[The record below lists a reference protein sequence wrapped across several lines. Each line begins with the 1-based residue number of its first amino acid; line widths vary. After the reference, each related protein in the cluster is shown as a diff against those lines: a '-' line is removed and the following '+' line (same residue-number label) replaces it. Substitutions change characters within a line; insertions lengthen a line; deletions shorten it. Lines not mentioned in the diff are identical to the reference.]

1 MTDIEDLRPYDG
13 PLGPIE
19 TRLIERRISV
29 AMDPSGRV
37 SLIRPNSVIVELDDP
52 ERVAGVLKM
61 PALEVLGGASPATS
75 SSEVIGARDR
85 SIERSASAR
94 QVDDARRLASTLRD
108 AKLRVRANHVFLADG
123 VGARFGVVG
132 DDGSSPTPGIGP
144 PTEVDS
150 TARPALPPRRLPA
163 PLRLTGRRPPH
174 VLVLDTGLRTR
185 NGQPEHPYLANCRV
199 HRGWLD
205 YKRNGPTGRFDDEDE
220 ADDDRRGQLDTQGG
234 HGTFISGIIRQHCPD
249 AVVHHSGVLTS
260 FGDGDHASIAGAVER
275 ALGRRP
281 DGYDIVVM
289 ALGTYSIGDDATAM
303 AEVVAR
309 LLSTSL
315 VVASAGNDATSRP
328 YYPAA
333 LPDVIAVGALD
344 QAGRGAFSNFGSWVD
359 ACAPGVDIVST
370 FFCDFDDKR
379 PGRHGVDRYRGWA
392 AWSGTSFAAPQVA
405 AFIAQEMYL
414 QGGTAHEAW
423 HRLTAGPRFRLPDL
437 GHVFNA

>member
-1 MTDIEDLRPYDG
+1 MADIEDLAPFEG

-19 TRLIERRISV
+19 ARLVERRITV

-52 ERVAGVLKM
+52 ERVAGVLKQ
-61 PALEVLGGASPATS
+61 PALEALGGASPAAS
-75 SSEVIGARDR
+75 SSQVIGARDR
-85 SIERSASAR
+85 SIERAATAR

-150 TARPALPPRRLPA
+150 TARPALPPRHLPA
-163 PLRLTGRRPPH
+163 PLRLAGRRPPH

-185 NGQPEHPYLANCRV
+185 NAQPEHPYLANCRV
-199 HRGWLD
+199 HTRWLD

-249 AVVHHSGVLTS
+249 AVIHHAGVLTS
-260 FGDGDHASIAGAVER
+260 FGDGDHASIAGAVDR
-275 ALGRRP
+275 ALTRRA

-289 ALGTYSIGDDATAM
+289 ALGTYSIGDDAAAM

-309 LLSTSL
+309 LLATSL

-344 QAGRGAFSNFGSWVD
+344 QAGRAAFSNFGPWVD

-370 FFCDFDDKR
+370 FFCDFDDQR
-379 PGRHGVDRYRGWA
+379 PGRRGVDRYRGWA

-405 AFIAQEMYL
+405 ASIAQEMYL

-423 HRLTAGPRFRLPDL
+423 RRLTTGPTYRMPDL
-437 GHVFNA
+437 GQVFTA